1 MDAYTENSVCV
12 CIYIYIENYLW
23 HWNVGVEFEKVK
35 SILLITCQIQ
45 LIAYVRSF
53 VSEEFQLLKGK
64 VFNGVLKKKKFSIS
78 FSVSSFFFL
87 FFFQN
92 EPNKRIKKLNNN
104 SQRLW
109 KGCQNFKIT
118 NKRLDFYP
126 IYYIWK
132 KDRQYIESWI
142 NDLRT

>member
-1 MDAYTENSVCV
+1 MHTPRIVCV

-64 VFNGVLKKKKFSIS
+64 VFYGVLKKKKNFY
-78 FSVSSFFFL
+78 FLFCFLFFF

-118 NKRLDFYP
+118 NKRLGFYT

-132 KDRQYIESWI
+132 KDRQNIESWI

>member
-64 VFNGVLKKKKFSIS
+64 VFYGVLKKKNSIS
-78 FSVSSFFFL
+78 FSVSSFFF
-87 FFFQN
+87 FFT
-92 EPNKRIKKLNNN
+92 E
-104 SQRLW
+104 
-109 KGCQNFKIT
+109 
-118 NKRLDFYP
+118 
-126 IYYIWK
+126 
-132 KDRQYIESWI
+132 
-142 NDLRT
+142 RTKQED

>member
-12 CIYIYIENYLW
+12 CIYIYIYIENYLW

-64 VFNGVLKKKKFSIS
+64 VFYGVLKKKKNFY
-78 FSVSSFFFL
+78 FLFCFL
-87 FFFQN
+87 FFFFFFFFFFP
-92 EPNKRIKKLNNN
+92 E
-104 SQRLW
+104 
-109 KGCQNFKIT
+109 
-118 NKRLDFYP
+118 
-126 IYYIWK
+126 
-132 KDRQYIESWI
+132 
-142 NDLRT
+142 RTKQED